1 METVSLSRQ
10 LGLDETRTQVLDF
23 SAPWPDMEEMPWR
36 RRQRELDAESARLA
50 GQAEQLLGSPDAV
63 GVLRGLGLALLS
75 IRAELAAEDSY
86 REH

>member
-1 METVSLSRQ
+1 MTLTLAQQ
-10 LGLDETRTQVLDF
+10 LGDDTPGPKVYDF
-23 SAPWPDMEEMPWR
+23 SVPHWPTEEMPWQ

-63 GVLRGLGLALLS
+63 GVLRGLGLALLA